1 MKPPTVLVVEDDRVI
16 ADLYRTL
23 FRLEGFEPLIAS
35 SNGEAVGYLRAGR
48 PDVIVLDIMMPG
60 GSGLDLCRAVRQ
72 SSSLADI
79 PVIVVSAKT
88 QEQDIQ
94 AGLQAGANAYLKKP
108 VSNHVLLDTVRHHLV
123 LPGQDAHLQHATAGL
138 EREVQL
144 CRIEVQRYV
153 AEIDRSQRAYQMY
166 VRELEQS
173 EGVPLAE
180 KQATARKAGEMYRR
194 LIRENE
200 IAGWEILEKVLNR
213 LELRDIA
220 LQRRRGQ
227 EPAGREEW
235 QTAAAQ
241 AKFVKEDCQRWAS
254 SHPPQVV
261 EEYRLAVEEGN
272 RVRAFLLDRYGQE
285 ALEEANEL
293 TALEALRSEI
303 ILSGQPDPEK
313 LDEVGKLYEVIEPLK
328 VKLSGVRLPDTLL
341 LVERAPKNGHSH
353 PETQGDD
360 TSSASPRPSLRELL
374 AQVKASGNGKGGLEM
389 KKQEAR
395 GEEPAPS
402 LRP

>member
-35 SNGEAVGYLRAGR
+35 SNADAVGYLRASR

-123 LPGQDAHLQHATAGL
+123 LPGQDAHLQNATAGL

-144 CRIEVQRYV
+144 CKIEVQRYV

-180 KQATARKAGEMYRR
+180 KQANARKAGEMYRR

-200 IAGWEILEKVLNR
+200 TAGWEILEKVLNR
-213 LELRDIA
+213 LELRDMA

-227 EPAGREEW
+227 EPVGREEW

-241 AKFVKEDCQRWAS
+241 AKFVKEDCQRWAG

-261 EEYRLAVEEGN
+261 EEYRLAVEERN

-293 TALEALRSEI
+293 AALEALRSEI
-303 ILSGQPDPEK
+303 ILAGQPDPEK
-313 LDEVGKLYEVIEPLK
+313 MDEVGKLFEQIEPLK
-328 VKLSGVRLPDTLL
+328 AKLSGVRLPDTLL
-341 LVERAPKNGHSH
+341 LVERAPKNGRSH
-353 PETQGDD
+353 FEAQGDD
-360 TSSASPRPSLRELL
+360 TLSDSPRPSLRELL
-374 AQVKASGNGKGGLEM
+374 AKVKANGNGKGGL
-389 KKQEAR
+389 QGEAR
-395 GEEPAPS
+395 EDRREERASS
-402 LRP
+402 LKP